1 MDNINYIVLGQRI
14 RLDRESKGLTQGQLA
29 ELCDFSTSH
38 IGLVE
43 RAARIPSLEAL
54 FKISCALDVSMD
66 YLLMRDF
73 PSNKLNF
80 NELES
85 FVCFKD
91 KEKVDRFLSL
101 ICILAENI
109 DRL

>member
-1 MDNINYIVLGQRI
+1 MDSINYIVLGQRI
-14 RLDRESKGLTQGQLA
+14 RLARESKNFTQEQLA
-29 ELCDFSTSH
+29 ELCDLSTSH

-54 FKISCALDVSMD
+54 YKIACALDVSMD

-73 PSNKLNF
+73 PSNSLNF
-80 NELES
+80 NELEAYIRS
-85 FVCFKD
+85 RDKD
-91 KEKVDRFLSL
+91 KVDRLLSL
-101 ICILAENI
+101 ISILAENL